1 MNQSLDRPPIH
12 WPSDCEM
19 TDPAAAPGEAELT
32 PPRGRFPGWRVVLVG
47 ALVLAIASDP
57 VGAVRLPRIAE
68 IALGDLWTVRG
79 GIALFAIA
87 HAVLTGLLP
96 ALLLPFVGWWV
107 DRWGSRRMVS
117 YGLITLGAGF
127 VLCLGAQVTAV
138 FYLVIAMFSIGAVV
152 GSQLPIATAVNNWF
166 RRRRAWA
173 MAVMWLPWRV
183 PIALIAA
190 VGSLSL
196 ANREVGLLLMAAIV
210 FVIAWP
216 VSRLVRNR
224 PEDYGQHPDGID
236 PASVPKKEPTQSTG
250 GEPLAAEYAWREA
263 LKTRAFWMLALG
275 GCGHAITAFGTTNA
289 SSLFVDRGFPPTQAA
304 GALLLSSAVTVP
316 FLLVGG
322 WLGDRWPIRRVM
334 FAFALVQSAAL
345 FLLPL
350 SWSLPMFYLSSAL
363 SGIGIGGGTPLRF
376 AAVGVYF
383 GRRNFGTITGVSL
396 LVAYIGSVLGGLLWG
411 LVLHFGGYTPAM
423 LALALATAAAAL
435 AFLLVGDPR
444 PSPLQL
450 QTAEK
455 EGLVA

>member
-1 MNQSLDRPPIH
+1 MKTR
-12 WPSDCEM
+12 
-19 TDPAAAPGEAELT
+19 
-32 PPRGRFPGWRVVLVG
+32 RRRFDGWRVVLVG
-47 ALVLAIASDP
+47 ALILAIATDP
-57 VGAVRLPRIAE
+57 VGAVGLPQIAE
-68 IALGDLWTVRG
+68 IALDDLWTVRG
-79 GIALFAIA
+79 HVALFALA
-87 HAVLTGLLP
+87 HFVLTGALP
-96 ALLLPFVGWWV
+96 VLLLPFVGWGV
-107 DRWGSRRMVS
+107 DRWGSRRMVL

-127 VLCLGAQVTAV
+127 VLYLGAQVTAV
-138 FYLVIAMFSIGAVV
+138 YYLVIAMVSIGRVV

-166 RRRRAWA
+166 RRRRALA
-173 MAVMWLPWRV
+173 MAVMWLPWRW
-183 PIALIAA
+183 PITLVAA

-196 ANREVGLLLMAAIV
+196 FNREVGLLLIAAIV

-224 PEDYGQHPDGID
+224 PEDCGQHPDGID
-236 PASVPKKEPTQSTG
+236 PASVPKEEPTQSTG
-250 GEPLAAEYAWREA
+250 GEPLAPEYAWREA

-275 GCGHAITAFGTTNA
+275 GCGHAITAFGMKNFA
-289 SSLFVDRGFPPTQAA
+289 SLFVDRGFPPTDAV
-304 GALLLSSAVTVP
+304 GAILLSSAVTVP

-322 WLGDRWPIRRVM
+322 WLGDRWPVRRVM
-334 FAFALVQSAAL
+334 FAFALVQSVAV
-345 FLLPL
+345 FLLPF

-396 LVAYIGSVLGGLLWG
+396 LVAYIGSFLGVLLWS
-411 LVLHFGGYTPAM
+411 LVLPFFGYTPAM
-423 LALALATAAAAL
+423 LALALATAAATL

-444 PSPLQL
+444 LSPLQL

>member
-1 MNQSLDRPPIH
+1 
-12 WPSDCEM
+12 M
-19 TDPAAAPGEAELT
+19 TDPKDVQGEAELT
-32 PPRGRFPGWRVVLVG
+32 PPRGRFHGWYVVLVG
-47 ALVLAIASDP
+47 ALIVAIASNP
-57 VGAVRLPRIAE
+57 VGAVGLPRMAE

-79 GIALFAIA
+79 HVALFAFA
-87 HAVLTGLLP
+87 HFVLTGALP
-96 ALLLPFVGWWV
+96 ALLLPFVGWGV
-107 DRWGSRRMVS
+107 DRWGSRRMVL
-117 YGLITLGAGF
+117 YGLMTLGAGL
-127 VLCLGAQVTAV
+127 VLYLGAQVTAV
-138 FYLVIAMFSIGAVV
+138 FYLVIAMVSIGGVV

-166 RRRRAWA
+166 RRRRALA
-173 MAVMWLPWRV
+173 MAVMWLPWRW
-183 PIALIAA
+183 PIALVAG

-196 ANREVGLLLMAAIV
+196 FNREVGLLLIAAII

-236 PASVPKKEPTQSTG
+236 PASVPKEEPTQSTG
-250 GEPLAAEYAWREA
+250 GEPLAPEYAWREA
-263 LKTRAFWMLALG
+263 LKTRAFWLLALG
-275 GCGHAITAFGTTNA
+275 GCGHAITVSGMTNFA
-289 SSLFVDRGFPPTQAA
+289 SLFVNRGFSPTEAA
-304 GALLLSSAVTVP
+304 VAMMLSSAVTVP

-334 FAFALVQSAAL
+334 FAFALVQSVAV

-350 SWSLPMFYLSSAL
+350 SWSLPVFYFSSAL

-396 LVAYIGSVLGGLLWG
+396 LVAYIGSFLGGLLWG
-411 LVLHFGGYTPAM
+411 FVLHVFGYTPAI

-435 AFLLVGDPR
+435 AFLFVGDPR
-444 PSPLQL
+444 PSPLQV

-455 EGLVA
+455 EGSVA

>member
-1 MNQSLDRPPIH
+1 MKTR
-12 WPSDCEM
+12 
-19 TDPAAAPGEAELT
+19 
-32 PPRGRFPGWRVVLVG
+32 RRRFDGWRVVLVG
-47 ALVLAIASDP
+47 ALILAIATDP
-57 VGAVRLPRIAE
+57 VGAVGLPQIAE
-68 IALGDLWTVRG
+68 IALDDLWTVRG
-79 GIALFAIA
+79 HVALFALA
-87 HAVLTGLLP
+87 HFVLTGALP
-96 ALLLPFVGWWV
+96 VLLLPFVGWGV
-107 DRWGSRRMVS
+107 DRWGSRRMVL

-127 VLCLGAQVTAV
+127 VLYLGAQVTAV
-138 FYLVIAMFSIGAVV
+138 YYLVIAMVSIGRVV

-166 RRRRAWA
+166 RRRRALA
-173 MAVMWLPWRV
+173 MAVMWLPWRW
-183 PIALIAA
+183 PITLVAA

-196 ANREVGLLLMAAIV
+196 FNREVGLLLIAAIV

-224 PEDYGQHPDGID
+224 PEDCGQHTDGID
-236 PASVPKKEPTQSTG
+236 PASVPKEEPTQSTG
-250 GEPLAAEYAWREA
+250 GEPLAPEYAWREA

-275 GCGHAITAFGTTNA
+275 GCGHAITAFGMKNFA
-289 SSLFVDRGFPPTQAA
+289 SLFVDRGFPPTDAV
-304 GALLLSSAVTVP
+304 GAILLSSAVTVP

-322 WLGDRWPIRRVM
+322 WLGDRWPVRRVM
-334 FAFALVQSAAL
+334 FAFALVQSVAV
-345 FLLPL
+345 FLLPF

-396 LVAYIGSVLGGLLWG
+396 LVAYIGSFLGVLLWS
-411 LVLHFGGYTPAM
+411 LVLPFFGYTPAM
-423 LALALATAAAAL
+423 LALALATAVATL

-444 PSPLQL
+444 LSPLQL

>member
-1 MNQSLDRPPIH
+1 MKTR
-12 WPSDCEM
+12 
-19 TDPAAAPGEAELT
+19 
-32 PPRGRFPGWRVVLVG
+32 RRRFDGWRVVLVG
-47 ALVLAIASDP
+47 ALIVAIATDP
-57 VGAVRLPRIAE
+57 VGAVGLPQIAE
-68 IALGDLWTVRG
+68 IALDDLWTVRG
-79 GIALFAIA
+79 HVALFALA
-87 HAVLTGLLP
+87 HFVLTGALP
-96 ALLLPFVGWWV
+96 VLLLPFVGWVV
-107 DRWGSRRMVS
+107 DRWGSRRMVL

-127 VLCLGAQVTAV
+127 VLYLGAQVTAV
-138 FYLVIAMFSIGAVV
+138 YYLVIAMVSIGGVV

-166 RRRRAWA
+166 RRRRALA
-173 MAVMWLPWRV
+173 MAVMWLPWRW
-183 PIALIAA
+183 PITLVAA

-196 ANREVGLLLMAAIV
+196 FNREVGLLLIAAIV

-224 PEDYGQHPDGID
+224 PEDCGQHPDGID
-236 PASVPKKEPTQSTG
+236 PASVPKEEPTQSTG
-250 GEPLAAEYAWREA
+250 GEPLAPEYAWREA

-275 GCGHAITAFGTTNA
+275 GCGHAITAFGMKNFA
-289 SSLFVDRGFPPTQAA
+289 SLFVDRGFPPTHAA
-304 GALLLSSAVTVP
+304 GAILLSSAVTVP

-322 WLGDRWPIRRVM
+322 WLGDRWPVRRVM
-334 FAFALVQSAAL
+334 FAFALVQSVAV
-345 FLLPL
+345 FLLPF

-396 LVAYIGSVLGGLLWG
+396 LVAYIGSFLGVLLWS
-411 LVLHFGGYTPAM
+411 LVLPFFGYTPAM
-423 LALALATAAAAL
+423 LALALATAAATL

-444 PSPLQL
+444 LSPLQL